1 MTPTG
6 NCYLDYYQIKGE
18 SATQPLGI
26 GGYLPLSKVYGMEPV
41 PEGLSQEEQK
51 YIWGAQCNLWTE
63 YVLSSDHVEFMLLP
77 RLAAMSEVQWLS
89 PEKKDFKAFEKR
101 LQHTLQMYEKF
112 GYKYC
117 TKYE

>member
-1 MTPTG
+1 MTQCCKDLNIT
-6 NCYLDYYQIKGE
+6 YSEYVLLIRIYD
-18 SATQPLGI
+18 A
-26 GGYLPLSKVYGMEPV
+26 
-41 PEGLSQEEQK
+41 EGLSQEEQK

-101 LQHTLQMYEKF
+101 LQHTLRMYEKF